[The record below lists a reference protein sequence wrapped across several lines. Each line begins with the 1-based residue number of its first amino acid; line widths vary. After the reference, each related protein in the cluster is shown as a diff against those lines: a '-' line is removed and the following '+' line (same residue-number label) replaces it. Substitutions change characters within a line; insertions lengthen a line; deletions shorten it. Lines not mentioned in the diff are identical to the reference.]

1 MAEAGPRDAE
11 IRDLVASTAM
21 LGRVSGREPW
31 RELLLRLTGGR
42 WPRRSGW
49 PVVPRLATPW
59 QDTVSNERIGWRM
72 RAANLRA
79 HDPDDASVRDEFV
92 FEVDYQLC
100 RRCRIG
106 WVEQPHTLPAYR
118 RRGLAAAGSR
128 RCAGKTPATPGTRS
142 GGTSTARRRSGTP
155 LAPTPRAATGPAG
168 CASTSPPVAERPGR
182 ENGAARP
189 IISDWRRVSVGP
201 DGAGPSLRRRVG
213 GAHGP
218 GLVLQDAEHLAP

>member
-1 MAEAGPRDAE
+1 MTDTGSRDAE

-72 RAANLRA
+72 RAANLRGHA
-79 HDPDDASVRDEFV
+79 PDNASVRDEFV
-92 FEVDYQLC
+92 FAVDYQIC
-100 RRCRIG
+100 HRCRIG

-118 RRGLAAAGSR
+118 RCGLAAAG
-128 RCAGKTPATPGTRS
+128 
-142 GGTSTARRRSGTP
+142 
-155 LAPTPRAATGPAG
+155 LAALR
-168 CASTSPPVAERPGR
+168 R
-182 ENGAARP
+182 ENPCYAWHTLGGHIDGSSAFWDTIGADIPGGYRP
-189 IISDWRRVSVGP
+189 RRVCEHVT
-201 DGAGPSLRRRVG
+201 AGG
-213 GAHGP
+213 
-218 GLVLQDAEHLAP
+218 

>member
-1 MAEAGPRDAE
+1 MAETGPRDAE
-11 IRDLVASTAM
+11 IRDLVASTAI

-79 HDPDDASVRDEFV
+79 HDPDDAFVRDEFV
-92 FEVDYQLC
+92 FEIDYQLC

-118 RRGLAAAGSR
+118 RRPRGAAQGQPRLRLAH
-128 RCAGKTPATPGTRS
+128 
-142 GGTSTARRRSGTP
+142 ARRAHRRLPGVLGP
-155 LAPTPRAATGPAG
+155 LAPASRAATGPAG
-168 CASTSPPVAERPGR
+168 CASTSPPVADDQGVRTTPEDADSRW
-182 ENGAARP
+182 GAGGQGAGA
-189 IISDWRRVSVGP
+189 SDPPYAGP
-201 DGAGPSLRRRVG
+201 DG
-213 GAHGP
+213 
-218 GLVLQDAEHLAP
+218 